1 MTMPNPPTRSHERL
15 LFLGSGV
22 LLLGALIIGLAREQR
37 WGQRFLNLRLVAA
50 NANGIRP
57 GQAVQISG
65 MQVGQVRSL
74 EMLPNAKVQVKF
86 QIDERFAPLV
96 GPRSTASQGQQ
107 GLVGEHFLVVSPDPQ
122 PWPVSLEKHGMR
134 DTTLPYEQPPAISS
148 LMVDLHQTQKALQA
162 TLNNTTK
169 LTAEDVPDTLREIRK
184 TLGSVDNL
192 SGVVQRETAATAP
205 TLRKTLTQ
213 ISATGASA
221 EATSNRAQQVL
232 EQTQPILVNTLKE
245 LQELSSISRKLLQLL
260 VGISGLEEAPKDR

>member
-1 MTMPNPPTRSHERL
+1 MTSPAPAPRSHERL

-22 LLLGALIIGLAREQR
+22 LLLGAVVIGLAREQH
-37 WGQRFLNLRLVAA
+37 WGQRFLDLRLVAA
-50 NANGIRP
+50 NANGIKP
-57 GQAVQISG
+57 GQEVQISG

-86 QIDERFAPLV
+86 QIAEKFAPLV
-96 GPRSTASQGQQ
+96 GPRSTASQGQK

-169 LTAEDVPDTLREIRK
+169 LTAEDVPDTLAEVRK
-184 TLGSVDNL
+184 AVSGMHDL
-192 SGVVQRETAATAP
+192 SITIHEETKSTAPSLRETLKQVT
-205 TLRKTLTQ
+205 
-213 ISATGASA
+213 ATGASA
-221 EATSNRAQQVL
+221 KATSDQANQVL
-232 EQTQPILVNTLKE
+232 AETKPLVLSTLKE
-245 LQELSSISRKLLQLL
+245 LQQLSTISRKLLQLL
-260 VGISGLEEAPKDR
+260 LGMNALEEEPKNR

>member
-1 MTMPNPPTRSHERL
+1 MTMPKPPTRNHEKL
-15 LFLGSGV
+15 LFLGSGAV
-22 LLLGALIIGLAREQR
+22 LLGALVIGLAREQH

-50 NANGIRP
+50 NASGIRP

-86 QIDERFAPLV
+86 QIDEQFAPLV

-169 LTAEDVPDTLREIRK
+169 LTAEDVPDTLREICK
-184 TLGSVDNL
+184 TLGSVDQL

-205 TLRKTLTQ
+205 TLRNTLTQ

-245 LQELSSISRKLLQLL
+245 LQQLSSISRKLLQLL
-260 VGISGLEEAPKDR
+260 VGIGGLEEAPKGR